1 MQETEQHAGVKRKA
15 FAGVI
20 WKLMERFIAQGVS
33 LVVSIIIARILS
45 PTEFSVV
52 GIVTV
57 FFNFAN
63 IIITSGLNTAL
74 IQKKDSDTVDYSTVL
89 YTSLLLSLIIY
100 GVLFFWAPWLAALY
114 KIPELTIM
122 IRVMG
127 ISLPIMA
134 VKAVWC
140 AYISS
145 NLLFRR
151 FFFATLGGTVFSG
164 VVGVYMALNGFGA
177 WALIAQQMSN
187 TAIDTIILVLCTR
200 VQIALVF
207 SFSRLKRLF
216 GYGWKIFAS
225 SLLGTTYSEVSPLV
239 IGLKYSVN
247 DLSFYTKGKSFPSM
261 LATSATSTLASVMF
275 PVMAKYQDDKERI
288 RKYTRLFIRLSSFL
302 CFSMMLGFFAVAD
315 NFVYVVL
322 TEKWMPAVYYIR
334 VFCLSYMFDVVA
346 IGNCETIKAI
356 GRSDVYLIIEII
368 KKAGYFITLF
378 LFIWFSESA
387 EILAIAYIVCTIIS
401 VVVNSIPNTRLINY
415 SYADQLSDL
424 APNLAISVVMCLV
437 TMYVGHILPK
447 GLLALLA
454 QIAAGVGVTVVICL
468 ITRNSA
474 FFYFLDNLK
483 RFMHRGRQNG

>member
-100 GVLFFWAPWLAALY
+100 GVLFFWAPWIAALY

-302 CFSMMLGFFAVAD
+302 CFSSTRGK
-315 NFVYVVL
+315 YSL
-322 TEKWMPAVYYIR
+322 TE
-334 VFCLSYMFDVVA
+334 
-346 IGNCETIKAI
+346 
-356 GRSDVYLIIEII
+356 
-368 KKAGYFITLF
+368 
-378 LFIWFSESA
+378 
-387 EILAIAYIVCTIIS
+387 
-401 VVVNSIPNTRLINY
+401 
-415 SYADQLSDL
+415 
-424 APNLAISVVMCLV
+424 
-437 TMYVGHILPK
+437 
-447 GLLALLA
+447 
-454 QIAAGVGVTVVICL
+454 
-468 ITRNSA
+468 
-474 FFYFLDNLK
+474 
-483 RFMHRGRQNG
+483 

>member
-1 MQETEQHAGVKRKA
+1 
-15 FAGVI
+15 
-20 WKLMERFIAQGVS
+20 
-33 LVVSIIIARILS
+33 
-45 PTEFSVV
+45 
-52 GIVTV
+52 
-57 FFNFAN
+57 
-63 IIITSGLNTAL
+63 
-74 IQKKDSDTVDYSTVL
+74 
-89 YTSLLLSLIIY
+89 
-100 GVLFFWAPWLAALY
+100 
-114 KIPELTIM
+114 
-122 IRVMG
+122 
-127 ISLPIMA
+127 MA

-200 VQIALVF
+200 VQIALAF

-401 VVVNSIPNTRLINY
+401 VVVNSIPNNPL
-415 SYADQLSDL
+415 
-424 APNLAISVVMCLV
+424 
-437 TMYVGHILPK
+437 
-447 GLLALLA
+447 
-454 QIAAGVGVTVVICL
+454 
-468 ITRNSA
+468 
-474 FFYFLDNLK
+474 
-483 RFMHRGRQNG
+483 